1 VLLSLADKIVHVI
14 LPLADE
20 YQTTKTLEKAN
31 QFLAKKSKIIGD
43 KISSAQVIQNILQA
57 ELYRLDDYLDESIA
71 IASRKCFEKLVEHLK
86 FNEIT
91 QETRLKIM
99 TKRWKDMDEVF
110 KIAGHMRLGTGCVN
124 FYDELNTPVMQ
135 DTAPEESMP
144 SAFSLDTNSTNSNTS
159 RRMVK
164 STSIVTFLENSLKP
178 FIQNN

>member
-1 VLLSLADKIVHVI
+1 MFCKLLSLADKIVHVI

-31 QFLAKKSKIIGD
+31 QFLAKKSKILED

-57 ELYRLDDYLDESIA
+57 ELYRLDAYLDESIA
-71 IASRKCFEKLVEHLK
+71 IASRKCFERLVQHPK

-110 KIAGHMRLGTGCVN
+110 KTTVLRNMEQNVLTSTRSYLFLAIPLPQQLQMGLTLVVCNIFQRLV
-124 FYDELNTPVMQ
+124 
-135 DTAPEESMP
+135 PE
-144 SAFSLDTNSTNSNTS
+144 N
-159 RRMVK
+159 RRRVV
-164 STSIVTFLENSLKP
+164 SVSVIWEIV
-178 FIQNN
+178 